1 MKKTIAMLLA
11 LVLVVGLFAGC
22 GAKTET
28 PAATTAAA
36 AEPAATEAT
45 EAPAADATATGSVY
59 YLNFKPESD
68 AAWQELAKTYTEQ
81 TGVKVTVVT
90 AASGTY
96 DTTLTAELDKDA
108 APTMFQAGNQGAID
122 AYGEWCLDLRDTD
135 VYKEMTTDDFNL
147 KGEDGSVLS
156 IGYCYESFGIIVN
169 KALLEKAGHS
179 IDEIKNFETLKAVA
193 DDIHARASELG
204 FDAFTSAGLDGSSS
218 WRFSGHLLNMPL
230 FYQFRDDGVTKQ
242 PATITNK
249 YLDNFKAIWDL
260 YTTDTA
266 TTGAALTTATGD
278 QAEAEFGKGEAA
290 FYQNG
295 SWEYSNLTGTFGMN
309 PDDLTMIPIYCGVE
323 GEEKAGLCSGT
334 ENCWAVNKEAA
345 PEDIQATLDFMKW
358 VVTSEEGTT
367 MLAEQFGPCPFK
379 NAKTPENV
387 FCADA
392 NKLVADGNYTVTW
405 AFNWTPGVDD
415 FRAAV
420 VDALTQYVS
429 GTGDWAA
436 VETAIVDGWAAQY
449 AKNVG

>member
-179 IDEIKNFETLKAVA
+179 LDEITNFESLKAVA

-204 FDAFTSAGLDGSSS
+204 FDAFTSAGLDDPYELHS
-218 WRFSGHLLNMPL
+218 
-230 FYQFRDDGVTKQ
+230 
-242 PATITNK
+242 
-249 YLDNFKAIWDL
+249 
-260 YTTDTA
+260 
-266 TTGAALTTATGD
+266 
-278 QAEAEFGKGEAA
+278 
-290 FYQNG
+290 
-295 SWEYSNLTGTFGMN
+295 
-309 PDDLTMIPIYCGVE
+309 
-323 GEEKAGLCSGT
+323 
-334 ENCWAVNKEAA
+334 
-345 PEDIQATLDFMKW
+345 PES
-358 VVTSEEGTT
+358 V
-367 MLAEQFGPCPFK
+367 
-379 NAKTPENV
+379 
-387 FCADA
+387 
-392 NKLVADGNYTVTW
+392 
-405 AFNWTPGVDD
+405 
-415 FRAAV
+415 R
-420 VDALTQYVS
+420 
-429 GTGDWAA
+429 
-436 VETAIVDGWAAQY
+436 
-449 AKNVG
+449 